1 MSADSALLAHIGDLI
16 EGVRSKGAP
25 RFSEFLDERQQVLCL
40 PLAQRSGLPFL
51 FFGGWQDASRRMLGV
66 FPEYWEAQGEDFPL
80 AVLTARIP
88 KGFSLCHRDF
98 LGALMNLGIKRE
110 MVGDILVDGQGAWVF
125 LQKRLAPLVLQMDRV
140 GKVGLAFQESE
151 SEAVDFEQRFQEQRV
166 SLASLRLDCVVAAVC
181 SLSRERA
188 QEKIA
193 AGLVSVDSLPCQRVE
208 RQLNSGCKISVRGE
222 GKFILEHNGETTRKG
237 RLCVNIKRYC

>member
-1 MSADSALLAHIGDLI
+1 MAHIGDLI

-25 RFSEFLDERQQVLCL
+25 RFSEFLDERQQALCL

-125 LQKRLAPLVLQMDRV
+125 LQKRLAPLVLQIDVYKRQVEYIADKRRLGAKTMFATHYHELTALEEDLEGVKNYNIAVKRQGEDVIFLRRSVPGGADDSYGIYVSKLAGIPDPVIQRAGEMCIRDR
-140 GKVGLAFQESE
+140 LY
-151 SEAVDFEQRFQEQRV
+151 RRRRLPRV
-166 SLASLRLDCVVAAVC
+166 LR
-181 SLSRERA
+181 
-188 QEKIA
+188 
-193 AGLVSVDSLPCQRVE
+193 P
-208 RQLNSGCKISVRGE
+208 
-222 GKFILEHNGETTRKG
+222 
-237 RLCVNIKRYC
+237 